1 MSYQE
6 RLNPW
11 VINKLLPNLKYLAV
25 IRFRRRNDAEAYL
38 KVLRETQP
46 HAKFA
51 IAFETNQS
59 EYASLGE

>member
-11 VINKLLPNLKYLAV
+11 VINKLLPNLKHLAV

-38 KVLRETQP
+38 KVLKETQP
-46 HAKFA
+46 HAQFM
-51 IAFETNQS
+51 IAFEANQS
-59 EYASLGE
+59 EYASQGE